1 LAQHCIGVLPRK
13 ENLVNALC
21 DLAKTYGPLL
31 GRILIT
37 AIFLR
42 SAFGKITGFS
52 AVAAGM
58 AKKGMPF
65 AEVLLVGAIVFEIVG
80 ALTMLLGWKARWGA
94 LLLIIFMIPA
104 TLFYHDFWNMEGAQ
118 YRQQL
123 THFMKNLSIF
133 GALIFVMGMGPGPLS
148 LEKSREPSRT

>member
-52 AVAAGM
+52 AVASGM